1 MSRLKWTELDC
12 SVTSLFCQFV
22 TCIDRAICEWI
33 VSIGSFSLAAIV
45 HFWRQMISLGYGSD
59 KVKIMSFKKQQQIWL
74 FKLSGSLTHKLK
86 KS

>member
-1 MSRLKWTELDC
+1 MR
-12 SVTSLFCQFV
+12 V
-22 TCIDRAICEWI
+22 CEWI

-45 HFWRQMISLGYGSD
+45 HLWRQIISLGYGSD
-59 KVKIMSFKKQQQIWL
+59 EVKLMSFKKKQQIWV